1 MVVGAVRRSVRVTI
15 AGLLLAVVFP
25 NVAAAATKYLTVSGE
40 VSGAE
45 AQNLAVL
52 LVANDGTSTR
62 VPVNSTGKFT
72 AKIPAA
78 VAGSFVVSGAGKGP
92 TLHLLSSGKYAGPV
106 VLGKKNSTTGYT
118 RMATKNGGSISVG
131 KIAMKTGY
139 AVSTAKSKVIDTKS
153 TIRMSASKPVSSG
166 GVREAALFGPVVS
179 FGAVVTDNTVAGADS
194 DRDGLPNFADPDLN
208 GDGVI
213 DAAQPAR
220 TNDYGSSAILSMDRP
235 AGRFDFSKNIE
246 TPYIDQVNSNANP
259 SVTEEQ
265 IRKYLTDGMSVQMMI
280 NPQQSE
286 LSSTFLVDCRKL
298 VYCSAGSSAKVRAEP
313 NSPLDGVALSSLANA
328 DGLLNMPKRMTED
341 TRMLRFYP
349 GMASASE
356 TNLTGDVYE
365 LIVQSAGA
373 TVFSEVK
380 VVTSSVVVP
389 MAWKT
394 FNGATV
400 EKLPL
405 LGSQYAK
412 PVSDPTGIPV
422 TFYRPQAFAKGSTS
436 QLVDR
441 GGLAYQ
447 VAVWPEDRTNTQFA
461 CPASAIKSVS
471 TPLVKVA
478 KEAMGGF
485 PLMFDS
491 DQAPSANGTTLGFT
505 VDAAACIAAHPQN
518 QQTFANTKQ
527 WWMELS
533 AADSDNNKARIRIN
547 FSVP

>member
-1 MVVGAVRRSVRVTI
+1 MLFRS
-15 AGLLLAVVFP
+15 
-25 NVAAAATKYLTVSGE
+25 
-40 VSGAE
+40 
-45 AQNLAVL
+45 
-52 LVANDGTSTR
+52 
-62 VPVNSTGKFT
+62 PVNSTGKFT

-405 LGSQYAK
+405 LA
-412 PVSDPTGIPV
+412 VST
-422 TFYRPQAFAKGSTS
+422 RS
-436 QLVDR
+436 R
-441 GGLAYQ
+441 
-447 VAVWPEDRTNTQFA
+447 
-461 CPASAIKSVS
+461 SAIPPAFPSRS
-471 TPLVKVA
+471 T
-478 KEAMGGF
+478 
-485 PLMFDS
+485 DRR
-491 DQAPSANGTTLGFT
+491 PSPRAQPHNLLTEEGLPIKLPCGPRTGRTRSS
-505 VDAAACIAAHPQN
+505 H
-518 QQTFANTKQ
+518 
-527 WWMELS
+527 
-533 AADSDNNKARIRIN
+533 ARPRP
-547 FSVP
+547 SSRCRPRS